1 MSNRERV
8 SRPVLITNSLPVI
21 KIFQAMKEKNNF
33 IMKAFPESRYLDQM
47 FGNDLL
53 SRYIKG
59 KTSYE
64 EVLAQMEK
72 DKKAF
77 EEKCWKHFLYD

>member
-1 MSNRERV
+1 
-8 SRPVLITNSLPVI
+8 
-21 KIFQAMKEKNNF
+21 
-33 IMKAFPESRYLDQM
+33 MKAFPESRYLDQM